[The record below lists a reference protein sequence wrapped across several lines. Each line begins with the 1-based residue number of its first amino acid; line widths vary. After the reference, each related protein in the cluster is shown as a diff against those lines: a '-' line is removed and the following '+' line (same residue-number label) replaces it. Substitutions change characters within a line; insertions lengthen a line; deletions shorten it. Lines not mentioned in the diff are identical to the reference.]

1 MYTCKNCYSS
11 QKGFTLIELMVVVA
25 IVAIIVAIAYPSYQD
40 NVKSSKRSEAQG
52 ALVSFS
58 AAMEKHFTQN
68 NSYLNAGQSGD
79 TGAPAVFAT
88 TAPVGGSSV
97 YYDLTIEAATGSSYT
112 LRATPTNSQTG
123 DGFLEYNSLGQ
134 KSWDEDNSGAIGA
147 NEFDWDKN

>member
-1 MYTCKNCYSS
+1 
-11 QKGFTLIELMVVVA
+11 
-25 IVAIIVAIAYPSYQD
+25 
-40 NVKSSKRSEAQG
+40 
-52 ALVSFS
+52 
-58 AAMEKHFTQN
+58 
-68 NSYLNAGQSGD
+68 
-79 TGAPAVFAT
+79 
-88 TAPVGGSSV
+88 VGGSSV